1 MGRFMLNNL
10 PFDASEGDIK
20 NMLIGL
26 GIAAD
31 NVLSIIIPKGHNG
44 IGRGFAVVELYDTAN
59 AIGLVPG
66 FEYEDR
72 FITVSSYDPSARTGL
87 CEPSYY
93 RDEISEDRD
102 MFCRDRE
109 RPRRDRS
116 SYKWNQ
122 PEERREPRQRRR
134 GFRDDY
140 VYGDLS
146 DYYASFGYGSR
157 DEFVEADYQESD
169 DPSDRNYGGR
179 LRQHY
184 YPYSFTVN
192 DRKSIARQRG
202 VLSDDGKEA
211 KCESCRETHKLG
223 LMDLHHR
230 PPLAKRIIRG
240 ERSEDSRRS
249 FFDPERILVLCKS
262 CHKQLHKDKPRY
274 YYPDSWK

>member
-31 NVLSIIIPKGHNG
+31 NVLSINIPKGRNG
-44 IGRGFAVVELYDTAN
+44 IGRGVAVVELYDTAN

-72 FITVSSYDPSARTGL
+72 FITVSSYDPSARTGIG
-87 CEPSYY
+87 EPSYY

-122 PEERREPRQRRR
+122 PEERRETRRR
-134 GFRDDY
+134 ERAFRDDY

-184 YPYSFTVN
+184 YPYSFTDQ
-192 DRKSIARQRG
+192 DRKDIAKKRG
-202 VLSDDGKEA
+202 HLQEDGKTVI
-211 KCESCRETHKLG
+211 CERCNEKHGISDA
-223 LMDLHHR
+223 DLHHD
-230 PPLAKRIIRG
+230 PPLAKRVLDGEKLG
-240 ERSEDSRRS
+240 ERRRS
-249 FFDPERILVLCKS
+249 FFDHTRILVLCKS

-274 YYPDSWK
+274 YYPDPWK

>member
-10 PFDASEGDIK
+10 PFDASEGDIE

-31 NVLSIIIPKGHNG
+31 NVLSINIPKGHNG

-72 FITVSSYDPSARTGL
+72 FITVSYYDPSARTGL

-122 PEERREPRQRRR
+122 PEERREPRQEGGASEMIMFMGIFPIIMPPLDMAAAMNLLRLTTRSR
-134 GFRDDY
+134 MIHLTGTMEE
-140 VYGDLS
+140 GS
-146 DYYASFGYGSR
+146 DSIIILTHSR
-157 DEFVEADYQESD
+157 SM
-169 DPSDRNYGGR
+169 
-179 LRQHY
+179 
-184 YPYSFTVN
+184 
-192 DRKSIARQRG
+192 IAR
-202 VLSDDGKEA
+202 A
-211 KCESCRETHKLG
+211 
-223 LMDLHHR
+223 
-230 PPLAKRIIRG
+230 
-240 ERSEDSRRS
+240 
-249 FFDPERILVLCKS
+249 
-262 CHKQLHKDKPRY
+262 
-274 YYPDSWK
+274 